1 MNPNRSKLIKYYYS
15 VYVLHIYISIYILH
29 ISDIWIVLFWERMK
43 YQLAPFPA
51 RLVFAS
57 SSLFTSTPL
66 SQPCSTGDTRW
77 GWNGWL
83 SLVKQ
88 MTTGHRQLGTERS
101 SFRSSLVIIVWL
113 ILLDSAVV
121 SHWCRLVHYIFLPQ
135 LFADE
140 LHNCY
145 GTPSQGWVLL
155 VKPLAVRSVTFV
167 HYTDVIHVHHPW
179 CWWSQASKTAAGA
192 LAGRAAPR
200 RSLTAGRS
208 FYC

>member
-1 MNPNRSKLIKYYYS
+1 
-15 VYVLHIYISIYILH
+15 
-29 ISDIWIVLFWERMK
+29 MK